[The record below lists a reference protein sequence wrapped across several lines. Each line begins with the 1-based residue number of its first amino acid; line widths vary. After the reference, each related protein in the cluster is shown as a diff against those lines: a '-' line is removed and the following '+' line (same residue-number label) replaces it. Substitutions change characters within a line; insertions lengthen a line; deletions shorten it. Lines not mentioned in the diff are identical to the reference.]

1 MERNKA
7 LEELKLRNESDDII
21 KHSLAVEAIMRKLAT
36 LLNEHENLWGIAGLV
51 HDIDYERVDGD
62 MSRHGNM
69 AAEILELLNCDR
81 TVIYAVRAH
90 NPYNNLNRRR
100 KIDRALYCSSPIAA
114 FLKECVL
121 ATKTKKIKDLD
132 LDFVLDC
139 YNNKD
144 FAQDIVRD
152 YINACSEI
160 DLSIEAF
167 FKLSLEAL
175 QEISHEL
182 EQE

>member
-1 MERNKA
+1 MS
-7 LEELKLRNESDDII
+7 ESVKI
-21 KHSLAVEAIMRKLAT
+21 KVSCEDGAT
-36 LLNEHENLWGIAGLV
+36 LPVYKTEGAAGADV
-51 HDIDYERVDGD
+51 
-62 MSRHGNM
+62 
-69 AAEILELLNCDR
+69 C
-81 TVIYAVRAH
+81 
-90 NPYNNLNRRR
+90 
-100 KIDRALYCSSPIAA
+100 A